1 MVLLPLRVTSSL
13 CNMRQLLLLPN
24 KKRRATAAFTHVS
37 PPSVVVGSAERHAN
51 AVLSA
56 STAAV
61 NHLLSNNHF
70 SLAFKRMDTRRC
82 IIVLFVTLLPYYFLL
97 PS

>member
-1 MVLLPLRVTSSL
+1 MSAPYDP
-13 CNMRQLLLLPN
+13 NQGYGGYPPPQGYGPPPPQGYQQPLLLLPN

-37 PPSVVVGSAERHAN
+37 PPSAVVGSAERHAN

-61 NHLLSNNHF
+61 N
-70 SLAFKRMDTRRC
+70 R
-82 IIVLFVTLLPYYFLL
+82 LPLKQPL
-97 PS
+97 